1 MSNDAPEPLDLDRII
16 SEIRRLPEAERA
28 DGIRERCGGDFG
40 LELRVRTALESDEP
54 ETIDGL
60 QGDTSEATVG
70 DEMILEEMILEEM
83 PEEQP
88 DAVPG
93 TADFDPDQ
101 TIELEVPKAA
111 EDPRLAATI
120 DMDGRAAPGASD
132 GQFDATIDLDDT
144 ASGKE
149 STGSESDSG
158 RRTEASGGRAAF
170 TRMPERIADFK
181 VLKLLG
187 SGGMGSVY
195 LGRQE
200 HPDREAAVKV
210 MKLGLATPAALQRF
224 EFEVETLARLNHP
237 GIAELY
243 EAGIYEN
250 ETGEVPYVAM
260 EYVTGARPITNY
272 ARDVGL
278 DLRGRLEL
286 FRSACDAVAFGHAR
300 GVIHR
305 DLKPPNIL
313 ADDDGNPKV
322 IDFGV
327 ARAVEGGQDESRKEI
342 VGTLQYMSPEQI
354 AGSENIDTSTDV
366 YALGLILYELL
377 SGQQA
382 YEVRATTLAEATT
395 VISEIEVPDLST
407 VAIECKGDLE
417 TICAKAIEKDPARRY
432 RSASDLGDD
441 IQRFLDDEPVT
452 ARPPSTWETLQRL
465 ARKHKPVVAMIATTL
480 LVIVVSLVAV
490 SVFAVK
496 AENARVA
503 AVDAE
508 GKTRKALREV
518 ERQQERTENSLQF
531 FLYTIG
537 EMEPVDMGDFMV
549 DRMVDRMDTSME
561 RAGIEDDAI
570 VDAIEAMRSSAEWF
584 NPSDVATDLLIAH
597 IVGPTQEALPAI
609 ADDPK
614 TMAYLQEF
622 VGQTFGNLGRLGDA
636 EKAYAVAIEL
646 WRSLETADGGNRRRA
661 EANYA
666 EVLIQLARVDEA
678 IVLLTTLVEVGRKLD
693 GTLDESALM
702 AQNSLATALVSEA
715 RYDEASRSFKE
726 ALEGF
731 RARAA
736 EGFTDAAARAETIE
750 MNLGA
755 VLVLQGELEEAR
767 PLLESAV
774 EAMRSNPES
783 AENLDQVL
791 VNLGRLEFASGDF
804 PAALQAFEEATTIAR
819 RRFGREH
826 VRSAAA
832 GHELGQLNFQLV
844 RYAEA
849 IPILEEVV
857 ATRRRLLGPT
867 AASTLQTGLYLPL
880 AHLKTGDLDA
890 AIATRDRFDSDFIAA
905 GDEIGPNRLQML
917 YFFMQFANELGTV
930 AGEREATIALERL
943 HDSCVSA
950 PSEISGGP
958 ICSDV
963 MRFLPLF
970 YDAMMESEPEGDWA
984 SRRAER
990 FGS

>member
-1 MSNDAPEPLDLDRII
+1 MSKDAPEPIDIDRII
-16 SEIRRLPEAERA
+16 MEIRRLPVADRA
-28 DGIRERCGGDFG
+28 DAIRERCGGDFG
-40 LELRVRTALESDEP
+40 LELRVRTGLESDEP
-54 ETIDGL
+54 ETIDDP
-60 QGDTSEATVG
+60 GDGSSEATVG
-70 DEMILEEMILEEM
+70 EEMILEEM
-83 PEEQP
+83 PEEEV
-88 DAVPG
+88 AEEVG
-93 TADFDPDQ
+93 TGDFDPDQ
-101 TIELEVPKAA
+101 TIELEVPKAT
-111 EDPRLAATI
+111 EDSRLAATI
-120 DMDGRAAPGASD
+120 DVDAGVDSSEADGHFG
-132 GQFDATIDLDDT
+132 ATIDLDGAEPDGGS
-144 ASGKE
+144 SG
-149 STGSESDSG
+149 SRTDAG
-158 RRTEASGGRAAF
+158 RGEEPSGGRAAF
-170 TRMPERIADFK
+170 TRMPDRIADFR

-195 LGRQE
+195 LGRQR

-313 ADDDGNPKV
+313 ADDDGNPKI

-327 ARAVEGGQDESRKEI
+327 ARAVEGGQDENRREI

-366 YALGLILYELL
+366 YALGLILFELL

-395 VISEIEVPDLST
+395 IISEIEVPDLST

-452 ARPPSTWETLQRL
+452 ARPPSTWETLRRL

-503 AVDAE
+503 AVEAE
-508 GKTRKALREV
+508 GETRTALREV
-518 ERQQERTENSLQF
+518 ERQQERTENSLQL

-537 EMEPVDMGDFMV
+537 EMEPAEVGDFMV
-549 DRMVDRMDTSME
+549 NRMVDRLDASMG
-561 RAGIEDDAI
+561 RAGIGEDAI
-570 VDAIEAMRSSAEWF
+570 IDAIDSMRSSAESF
-584 NPSDVATDLLIAH
+584 NPADVATDLLIAH
-597 IVGPTQEALPAI
+597 IVEPTQRALPAL

-636 EKAYAVAIEL
+636 EKAYAVAVEL
-646 WRSLETADGGNRRRA
+646 WKSLEAADGGNRRRA
-661 EANYA
+661 EANFA
-666 EVLIQLARVDEA
+666 ELLIQLARVDEA
-678 IVLLTTLVEVGRKLD
+678 IKILRALVEVGRSP
-693 GTLDESALM
+693 GGELDEPALM
-702 AQNSLATALVSEA
+702 AQNSLATALVSVA

-736 EGFTDAAARAETIE
+736 EGSRAAVARAETIE

-767 PLLESAV
+767 PLLESAA

-783 AENLDQVL
+783 VENLDQVL

-804 PAALQAFEEATTIAR
+804 PAALLAFEEATTFAR
-819 RRFGREH
+819 DRFGREH
-826 VRSAAA
+826 VRSAVA

-857 ATRRRLLGPT
+857 SIRRRLLGPT
-867 AASTLQTGLYLPL
+867 AAPTLQTGLYLPL
-880 AHLKTGDLDA
+880 AHLKTGDLA
-890 AIATRDRFDSDFIAA
+890 SAVATRDRVDSDFLAA

-943 HDSCVSA
+943 HDSCLSA
-950 PSEISGGP
+950 PSETSDGP

-963 MRFLPLF
+963 MRLLPLF
-970 YDAMMESEPEGDWA
+970 YDAMIESEPEAGWQT
-984 SRRAER
+984 RRAER

>member
-1 MSNDAPEPLDLDRII
+1 MSNDAPEPLDIDRII
-16 SEIRRLPEAERA
+16 AEVRRLPEAERA
-28 DGIRERCGGDFG
+28 DGIRDRCGGDFG
-40 LELRVRTALESDEP
+40 LELRVRSALDPEEP
-54 ETIDGL
+54 ETID
-60 QGDTSEATVG
+60 DSSDDSAEATLG
-70 DEMILEEMILEEM
+70 EEMILEEM
-83 PEEQP
+83 SEEETL
-88 DAVPG
+88 AGVEA
-93 TADFDPDQ
+93 TDFDPDQ
-101 TIELEVPKAA
+101 TIELDVPKTSD
-111 EDPRLAATI
+111 DPRFAATL
-120 DMDGRAAPGASD
+120 DVDAGADSD
-132 GQFDATIDLDDT
+132 SGGGHFDATIDLDEVGSDEA
-144 ASGKE
+144 ASGSKPDPDRAA
-149 STGSESDSG
+149 GG
-158 RRTEASGGRAAF
+158 SGGRSAF

-195 LGRQE
+195 LGRQA

-327 ARAVEGGQDESRKEI
+327 ARAVEGGQDDNRKEI

-395 VISEIEVPDLST
+395 VISEIEVPELSR

-441 IQRFLDDEPVT
+441 IQRYLDDEPVT

-503 AVDAE
+503 AVEAE
-508 GKTRKALREV
+508 GETRTALREV
-518 ERQQERTENSLQF
+518 ERQQERTENSLQL

-537 EMEPVDMGDFMV
+537 EMEPAKVGDFMV
-549 DRMVDRMDTSME
+549 DRMVDRLDASMG
-561 RAGIEDDAI
+561 RAGIDEDAI
-570 VDAIEAMRSSAEWF
+570 IDAIDAMRASARSF
-584 NPSDVATDLLIAH
+584 NPADVATDILIAH
-597 IVGPTQEALPAI
+597 IVEPTQRALPAI
-609 ADDPK
+609 GDDPK

-622 VGQTFGNLGRLGDA
+622 VGQTFGNLGRLA
-636 EKAYAVAIEL
+636 EAEQAYAVAVKLWTSIEPP
-646 WRSLETADGGNRRRA
+646 EAANRRRA
-661 EANYA
+661 EANFA
-666 EVLIQLARVDEA
+666 EILLQLSRTDEA
-678 IVLLTTLVEVGRKLD
+678 IELLGELVEVGRGPEGKLD
-693 GTLDESALM
+693 EQSLQ
-702 AQNSLATALVSEA
+702 AQNSLAAALVSED
-715 RYDEASRSFKE
+715 RYAEASKAFRE

-731 RARAA
+731 RALAA
-736 EGFTDAAARAETIE
+736 DGSDVAADRAETIE
-750 MNLGA
+750 TNLGA

-767 PLLESAV
+767 PLLESAI
-774 EAMRSNPES
+774 EGMRARPDAAES
-783 AENLDQVL
+783 LDQVL

-804 PAALQAFEEATTIAR
+804 PAALEAFEEATTVAR

-832 GHELGQLNFQLV
+832 GHELAQLNFQLG

-857 ATRRRLLGPT
+857 STRRRLLGPT

-890 AIATRDRFDSDFIAA
+890 AIATRDRVDSDFIAA

-917 YFFMQFANELGTV
+917 YFFMQFANDLGTV
-930 AGEREATIALERL
+930 AGEREATFALERL
-943 HDSCVSA
+943 HDSCIAA
-950 PSEISGGP
+950 PPEIAGGP

-970 YDAMMESEPEGDWA
+970 YEAMIESEPEADWA
-984 SRRAER
+984 SRRSER